1 MSRSETYR
9 RGPVMLRGRMIP
21 KETTDTRLLKKGQES
36 DWLHMDPW
44 RGLRIQAEFVEGF
57 GALAELGPAVS
68 VFGSART
75 KPDSDHY
82 KFGYEVGK
90 LLAQKNIATITGGG
104 PGVMEAAN
112 KGAHEHDGASVG
124 LGIELPHEQMMNQWV
139 NLGVNFRYFFVRKTM
154 FVKYASGFIVMPG
167 GFGTL
172 DEMFESVTLVQ
183 TRKIK
188 RFPIVLV
195 GADYWG
201 GLLKWMRETVLE
213 AGYISEEDP
222 DMFYVAD
229 TPEEAVKL
237 ATAEL

>member
-1 MSRSETYR
+1 
-9 RGPVMLRGRMIP
+9 MLRGRMIP

-44 RGLRIQAEFVEGF
+44 RVLRIQAEFVEGF

-139 NLGVNFRYFFVRKTM
+139 NLGVNFRYFFARKTM
-154 FVKYASGFIVMPG
+154 FVKYSQGFIVMPG
-167 GFGTL
+167 GFGTM
-172 DEMFESVTLVQ
+172 DELFESATLVQ
-183 TRKIK
+183 TGKI
-188 RFPIVLV
+188 RSFPVVLV
-195 GADYWG
+195 GTDYWS
-201 GLLKWMRETVLE
+201 GLVDWIRSAMVD
-213 AGYISEEDP
+213 AGMISPGDV
-222 DMFYVAD
+222 DLLRVVD
-229 TPEEAVKL
+229 DPEEAVRL
-237 ATAEL
+237 ATGA

>member
-1 MSRSETYR
+1 MQSVIDPELR
-9 RGPVMLRGRMIP
+9 RPI
-21 KETTDTRLLKKGQES
+21 TDLDMVRE
-36 DWLHMDPW
+36 
-44 RGLRIQAEFVEGF
+44 
-57 GALAELGPAVS
+57 VS
-68 VFGSART
+68 VADGKADISIDLTVAGCPLQNTIKADAT
-75 KPDSDHY
+75 KAAL
-82 KFGYEVGK
+82 EVDG
-90 LLAQKNIATITGGG
+90 ITD
-104 PGVMEAAN
+104 VEI
-112 KGAHEHDGASVG
+112 H
-124 LGIELPHEQMMNQWV
+124 
-139 NLGVNFRYFFVRKTM
+139 LGVNFRYFFVRKTM

-188 RFPIVLV
+188 RFQIVLV